1 MFDWFGS
8 LYEFLI
14 VTSISKKILISWWV
28 VFIRRKEMIKAK
40 QKGNSDHIIVV
51 ISIFNA
57 QMVNV
62 VSIIIFAM
70 LQFINVGSFMSSAIV

>member
-1 MFDWFGS
+1 
-8 LYEFLI
+8 
-14 VTSISKKILISWWV
+14 
-28 VFIRRKEMIKAK
+28 MIKAK